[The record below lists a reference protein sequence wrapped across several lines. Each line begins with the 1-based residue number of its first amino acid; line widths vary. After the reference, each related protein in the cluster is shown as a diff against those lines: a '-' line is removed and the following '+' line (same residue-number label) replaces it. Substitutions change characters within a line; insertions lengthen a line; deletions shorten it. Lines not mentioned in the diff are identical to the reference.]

1 MPKIW
6 KYLIKKACFIPILQV
21 LGIIP
26 KYRKSKIEESYRK
39 IVKKKRKKFKKYIL
53 LDAFLNKKYFL

>member
-6 KYLIKKACFIPILQV
+6 KYLIKKACFMLILQV

-26 KYRKSKIEESYRK
+26 KYRKSKIEESCRK
-39 IVKKKRKKFKKYIL
+39 NCEKKAYEI
-53 LDAFLNKKYFL
+53 